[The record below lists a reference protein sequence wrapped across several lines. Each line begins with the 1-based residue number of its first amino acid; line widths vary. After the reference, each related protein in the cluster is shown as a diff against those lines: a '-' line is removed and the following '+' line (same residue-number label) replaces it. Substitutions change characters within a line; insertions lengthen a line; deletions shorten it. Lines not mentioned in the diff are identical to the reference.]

1 MSVDK
6 TDKSAAEVAPKTS
19 GASKTAVEAIRDMIL
34 SGELGQGRRLPPERV
49 LAQTL
54 GMSRSSIREAVG
66 QLSALGILT
75 ARQGDGTYVS
85 TLESQDLFAPLD
97 FALRV
102 DSKGLLHLTE
112 LRLILEPHAAAM
124 AAGRLTDGD
133 SALLVEALA
142 GYDEEANKS
151 KPDSERLIAL
161 DEQIHRVLF
170 ETAGNPLIT
179 AIVSSISSAVRRS
192 KEQTVVMPAAPKESL
207 TELRALVDALVARD
221 AARAAAAM
229 TWHVARWA
237 ERIRREVDGTGAAEM
252 PLPAEPAQE
261 TDDGSASVVAELDK
275 ARAATR
281 RGRTARRPR

>member
-1 MSVDK
+1 MSVDEP
-6 TDKSAAEVAPKTS
+6 DKSLAEIPAKSV
-19 GASKTAVEAIRDMIL
+19 GASKTAVDAIRDMIL

-102 DSKGLLHLTE
+102 DSAGLLHLTE

-124 AAGRLTDGD
+124 AAGRLADD
-133 SALLVEALA
+133 DVEVLTTALA
-142 GYDEEANKS
+142 GYEQEANATH
-151 KPDSERLIAL
+151 PDLTRLIAL

-179 AIVSSISSAVRRS
+179 AIVGSIAAAVRRS
-192 KEQTVVMPAAPKESL
+192 KEQTVAMPSAPKESL

-221 AARAAAAM
+221 APRAAAAM
-229 TWHVARWA
+229 TWHVARWS
-237 ERIRREVDGTGAAEM
+237 ERIRREIDSSDAGPELAAVDEDQT
-252 PLPAEPAQE
+252 EPGG
-261 TDDGSASVVAELDK
+261 DVVTELDK
-275 ARAATR
+275 ARTSGGRR
-281 RGRTARRPR
+281 RGSQKR